1 MLQDKAGAAWAM
13 KIFHKEA
20 ISAKEVSQS
29 SRCNPSTARV
39 SLCSQV
45 HAVMREANLMRR
57 VEGHKHI
64 VQVRCLLAVFH
75 NPLHVAGAA
84 DPIAV

>member
-1 MLQDKAGAAWAM
+1 
-13 KIFHKEA
+13 
-20 ISAKEVSQS
+20 
-29 SRCNPSTARV
+29 
-39 SLCSQV
+39 
-45 HAVMREANLMRR
+45 MREANLMRR